1 LRGYL
6 IKKKKIDKAGGVDY
20 FPETKFISY
29 LIMALVISGAAIYR
43 KKDNGGNK

>member
-1 LRGYL
+1 LGGQL
-6 IKKKKIDKAGGVDY
+6 MKKKKIDKARRVDY

-29 LIMALVISGAAIYR
+29 LVTAPVISGAVTYR